1 LVSVINYFQ
10 ITMKSIITHHGLK
23 YAPLKMNVK
32 NSKTKTHFG
41 FQQINTEDKS
51 EKVRKIFD
59 NVVEGYDLMNDLM
72 SFGIHRIWKR
82 IAVEMSEI
90 RPDSSLL
97 DLAGGTGDMIKLMAP
112 RLNHEGTAILSDIN
126 EKMLVSGR
134 DKLIDSGISN
144 FLSVQIDAQTLPFTQ
159 DSFDVISIA
168 FGLRNVTDKK
178 RALNSIL
185 DCLKPGGKLLVL
197 EFSKPTNEILR
208 EIYDFYS
215 FEIIP
220 KLGEIVLSS
229 EESYRYLAESIRMHP
244 NQEEL
249 KDLFEECGFENC
261 NYENLTNGIV
271 AIHTGTK
278 PKE

>member
-1 LVSVINYFQ
+1 
-10 ITMKSIITHHGLK
+10 
-23 YAPLKMNVK
+23 MNVENPK
-32 NSKTKTHFG
+32 PKTHFG
-41 FQQINTEDKS
+41 FQQIDPEEKS
-51 EKVRKIFD
+51 EKVKSIFD
-59 NVVEGYDLMNDLM
+59 NVVEGYDVMNDLM

-82 IAVEMSEI
+82 VAVEMSEI
-90 RPDSSLL
+90 RPNSSIL
-97 DLAGGTGDMIKLMAP
+97 DLAGGTGDMIKLMAT
-112 RLNHEGTAILSDIN
+112 RLSHEGTAILSDIN

-134 DKLIDSGISN
+134 DKLIDSGINN
-144 FLSVQIDAQTLPFTQ
+144 FLSVQIDAQFLPFKQ
-159 DSFDVISIA
+159 DTFDVISIA
-168 FGLRNVTDKK
+168 FGLRNVTDKR

-185 DCLKPGGKLLVL
+185 HCLKPGGRLLVL
-197 EFSKPTNEILR
+197 EFSKPTNEMLR

-229 EESYRYLAESIRMHP
+229 EESYQYLAESIRMHP

-261 NYENLTNGIV
+261 KYENLTNGIV

-278 PKE
+278 SKEQ

>member
-1 LVSVINYFQ
+1 
-10 ITMKSIITHHGLK
+10 
-23 YAPLKMNVK
+23 MNAK
-32 NSKTKTHFG
+32 NPKPKTHFG
-41 FQQINTEDKS
+41 YQQIDPKDKS
-51 EKVRKIFD
+51 EKVKYIFD

-82 IAVEMSEI
+82 VAVEMSEI
-90 RPDSSLL
+90 RPDSFFL
-97 DLAGGTGDMIKLMAP
+97 DLAGGTGDMVKLMAP
-112 RLNHEGTAILSDIN
+112 RLSHEGTAILSDIN

-134 DKLIDSGISN
+134 DKLIDLGISN
-144 FLSVQIDAQTLPFTQ
+144 FLSVQIDAQILPFKQ
-159 DSFDVISIA
+159 GSFDVISMA
-168 FGLRNVTDKK
+168 FGLRNVTDKTK
-178 RALNSIL
+178 ALNSVL
-185 DCLKPGGKLLVL
+185 DCLKPGGKLIVL
-197 EFSKPTNEILR
+197 EFSKPTNEMLR
-208 EIYDFYS
+208 EIYDIYS

-229 EESYRYLAESIRMHP
+229 EESYHYLAESIRMHP

>member
-1 LVSVINYFQ
+1 
-10 ITMKSIITHHGLK
+10 
-23 YAPLKMNVK
+23 MNAK
-32 NSKTKTHFG
+32 NPKPKTHFG
-41 FQQINTEDKS
+41 YQQIDPKDKS
-51 EKVRKIFD
+51 EKVKYIFD

-82 IAVEMSEI
+82 VAVEMSEI
-90 RPDSSLL
+90 RPDSFFL
-97 DLAGGTGDMIKLMAP
+97 DLAGGTGDMVKLMAP
-112 RLNHEGTAILSDIN
+112 RLSHEGTAILSDIN

-134 DKLIDSGISN
+134 DKLIDLGISN
-144 FLSVQIDAQTLPFTQ
+144 FLSVQIDAQILPFKQ
-159 DSFDVISIA
+159 DSFDVISMA
-168 FGLRNVTDKK
+168 FGLRNVTDKTK
-178 RALNSIL
+178 ALNSVL
-185 DCLKPGGKLLVL
+185 DCLKPGGKLIVL
-197 EFSKPTNEILR
+197 EFSKPTNEMLR
-208 EIYDFYS
+208 EIYDIYS

-229 EESYRYLAESIRMHP
+229 EESYHYLAESIRMHP

>member
-1 LVSVINYFQ
+1 
-10 ITMKSIITHHGLK
+10 
-23 YAPLKMNVK
+23 
-32 NSKTKTHFG
+32 
-41 FQQINTEDKS
+41 
-51 EKVRKIFD
+51 
-59 NVVEGYDLMNDLM
+59 
-72 SFGIHRIWKR
+72 
-82 IAVEMSEI
+82 
-90 RPDSSLL
+90 
-97 DLAGGTGDMIKLMAP
+97 
-112 RLNHEGTAILSDIN
+112 
-126 EKMLVSGR
+126 MLVSGR
-134 DKLIDSGISN
+134 DKLIDSVISN

>member
-1 LVSVINYFQ
+1 
-10 ITMKSIITHHGLK
+10 
-23 YAPLKMNVK
+23 MNAK
-32 NSKTKTHFG
+32 NSKPKTHFG
-41 FQQINTEDKS
+41 YQQIDPKVKS
-51 EKVRKIFD
+51 EKVKYIFD

-82 IAVEMSEI
+82 VAAEMTEI
-90 RPDSSLL
+90 RPNSFFL
-97 DLAGGTGDMIKLMAP
+97 DLAGGTGDMVKLMAP
-112 RLNHEGTAILSDIN
+112 RLSHEGTAILSDIN

-134 DKLIDSGISN
+134 DKLIDLGISN
-144 FLSVQIDAQTLPFTQ
+144 FLSVQIDAQILPFKQ

-168 FGLRNVTDKK
+168 FGLRNVTDKTK
-178 RALNSIL
+178 ALNSIL
-185 DCLKPGGKLLVL
+185 DCLKPGGKLIVL
-197 EFSKPTNEILR
+197 EFSKPTNEMLR
-208 EIYDFYS
+208 EIYDIYS

>member
-1 LVSVINYFQ
+1 
-10 ITMKSIITHHGLK
+10 MKTHH
-23 YAPLKMNVK
+23 K
-32 NSKTKTHFG
+32 NSERLVNKV
-41 FQQINTEDKS
+41 FQDVFDK
-51 EKVRKIFD
+51 
-59 NVVEGYDLMNDLM
+59 YDLMNDLM

-82 IAVEMSEI
+82 VAVEMSEI
-90 RPDSSLL
+90 RPDSFFL
-97 DLAGGTGDMIKLMAP
+97 DLAGGTGDMVKLMAP
-112 RLNHEGTAILSDIN
+112 RLSHEGTAILSDIN

-134 DKLIDSGISN
+134 DKLIDLGISN
-144 FLSVQIDAQTLPFTQ
+144 FLSVQIDAQILPFKQ

-168 FGLRNVTDKK
+168 FGLRNVTDKTK
-178 RALNSIL
+178 ALNSVL
-185 DCLKPGGKLLVL
+185 DCLKPGGKLIVL
-197 EFSKPTNEILR
+197 EFSKPTNEMLR
-208 EIYDFYS
+208 EIYDIYS

-229 EESYRYLAESIRMHP
+229 EESYHYLAESIRMHP

>member
-1 LVSVINYFQ
+1 
-10 ITMKSIITHHGLK
+10 
-23 YAPLKMNVK
+23 MNAK
-32 NSKTKTHFG
+32 NPKPKTHFG
-41 FQQINTEDKS
+41 YQQIDPKDKS
-51 EKVRKIFD
+51 EKVKYIFD

-82 IAVEMSEI
+82 VAVEMSEI
-90 RPDSSLL
+90 RPNSFFL
-97 DLAGGTGDMIKLMAP
+97 DLAGGTGDMVKLMAP
-112 RLNHEGTAILSDIN
+112 RLSHEGTAILSDIN

-134 DKLIDSGISN
+134 DKLIDLGISN
-144 FLSVQIDAQTLPFTQ
+144 FLSVQIDAQILPFKQ
-159 DSFDVISIA
+159 DSFDVISIV
-168 FGLRNVTDKK
+168 FGLRNVTDKTK
-178 RALNSIL
+178 ALNSVL
-185 DCLKPGGKLLVL
+185 DCLKPGGKLIVL
-197 EFSKPTNEILR
+197 EFSKPTNEMLR
-208 EIYDFYS
+208 EIYDIYS